1 MEQYE
6 DVLYE
11 KRYISPNR
19 AGMCRA
25 DRAAQF
31 SAFAALTGFDAVI
44 RESGRL
50 TQTAA
55 ELDECE
61 KLAINEVLQEILD
74 EPDVC
79 LQLVWF
85 CPDERKSGG
94 AYVRYQGRLKKI
106 ELYERVLLFTDGTQI
121 PIDSLCKLQI
131 QH

>member
-1 MEQYE
+1 MDAYQ
-6 DVLYE
+6 DILYA
-11 KRYISPNR
+11 KRYIASNR
-19 AGMCRA
+19 AGMSRA

-31 SAFAALTGFDAVI
+31 SAFAALTGFEAVI

-50 TQTAA
+50 TQRAV

-61 KLAINEVLQEILD
+61 KLAINAVLQEILE

-85 CPDERKSGG
+85 RPDERKSGG
-94 AYVRYQGRLKKI
+94 AYIRYQGRLKKI
-106 ELYERVLLFTDGTQI
+106 ELYERLLVFTDGTQI

-131 QH
+131 QN